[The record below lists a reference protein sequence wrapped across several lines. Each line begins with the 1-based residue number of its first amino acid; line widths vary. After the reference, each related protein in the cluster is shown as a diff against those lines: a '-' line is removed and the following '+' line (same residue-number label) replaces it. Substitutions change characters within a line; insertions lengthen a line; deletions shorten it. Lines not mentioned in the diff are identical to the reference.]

1 MKVLIT
7 RSEVDAEPLAALLYA
22 RQVETL
28 IDPMISIELIPGTS
42 LDLSGVQ
49 ALLMTSAN
57 GVRAYCAN
65 HQNAK
70 FLYFPLVMR
79 RRVRPWG
86 VGLRTFQRRVAM
98 FLIWLN
104 WRNPNYQGTV
114 VHYCMWLEQ

>member
-65 HQNAK
+65 NSERQI
-70 FLYFPLVMR
+70 PLFSVCDATAR
-79 RRVRPWG
+79 
-86 VGLRTFQRRVAM
+86 
-98 FLIWLN
+98 
-104 WRNPNYQGTV
+104 
-114 VHYCMWLEQ
+114 